1 MADVL
6 GVAIPWIIS
15 ILTAKADEDITAIT
29 ADTQHGLVTELSINI
44 IKNKLKRAFVNSNK
58 GSFF

>member
-6 GVAIPWIIS
+6 GVAILWIIS

-29 ADTQHGLVTELSINI
+29 ADTRHGLVTELSINI
-44 IKNKLKRAFVNSNK
+44 IKNKLKRAFVDSNK

>member
-29 ADTQHGLVTELSINI
+29 ADTQRGLVTALSINI
-44 IKNKLKRAFVNSNK
+44 IKNKLKKSLCRF
-58 GSFF
+58 